1 MCMLN
6 KASHDCEPMSNDRIN
21 ISYLKS
27 LDREI
32 HILGMHDNDVSSVS
46 KAKDASNVARWNKR
60 LNRQSEANFLE
71 EIKDVSSKLLCSV
84 LFLPLIPGQVRMQN
98 VIKAF
103 HLSLTIVS
111 FELFLNDNR

>member
-1 MCMLN
+1 
-6 KASHDCEPMSNDRIN
+6 
-21 ISYLKS
+21 
-27 LDREI
+27 
-32 HILGMHDNDVSSVS
+32 MHDNDVSSVS

-71 EIKDVSSKLLCSV
+71 EIKDVSAKLSCSV